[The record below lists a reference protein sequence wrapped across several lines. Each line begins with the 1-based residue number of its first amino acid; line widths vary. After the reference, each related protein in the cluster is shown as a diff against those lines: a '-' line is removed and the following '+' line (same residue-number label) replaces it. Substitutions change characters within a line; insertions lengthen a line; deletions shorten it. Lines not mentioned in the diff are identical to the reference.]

1 MKKNAVSRP
10 TSSGARHLTTLRQG
24 DDMAVVIDL
33 CSDDA
38 EPTRDLPPKQ
48 PVQKSTQ
55 HNPPVPTNAKG
66 NMRYPPHKPTTGGS
80 RSREHENSP
89 GRNGISASV
98 STRRREQGPVNSAK
112 PSQLPV
118 QRQPPSGSSTPRAER
133 DRLLPGKSAGKA
145 RSAHTSSPDRKDLQ
159 HQPLPNAPSSHEGAL
174 RASSS
179 TSAQGH
185 VQSRSHRFDQQR
197 SHGPPPFNPTMQKF
211 VSELSASKA
220 TGGQAAQLST
230 NTNIRKFDVIDLTE
244 EDDINQRPAKKRR
257 LNGPGAQSNV
267 SLSSNGTP
275 RSKVSCK
282 DHEVHNQ
289 PSPVAASSKTPKD
302 RPSGLP
308 TLDSLRSSA
317 NLGTN
322 GSLGDI
328 VSAATSS
335 PVIVPSVQHPHG
347 IPRQAT
353 ASGTPGSPSSRGG
366 AITLDSKRLYGCT
379 PKESGGHGQKSFVG
393 RTSTRSS
400 KVRERRSTIP
410 ESPPLSPIDD
420 AGTSKLLTNKAQ
432 PGSDSA
438 RPSAESEVISHPS
451 TVAENDQHGLRILR
465 KGARVAHSPKSLPSS
480 VSRRVFGEEPS
491 QWHASSPAGSLDEYG
506 TQAQHN
512 DWDPLLQEAKRST
525 ASSPDP
531 TADDRAV
538 AVLKQRT
545 SREPLIGPVHEEPCH
560 IATSPQLASGAGLQP
575 ALAPATA
582 LHAIER
588 SVGQYVEEMRED
600 NEYWT
605 RIELQRARVTSRL
618 RANVRRPGQATS
630 VFGLMTP
637 IPLHPVAN
645 KGVPAGCA
653 RLSIEIH
660 PSTSKTERKS
670 YFAPYTTYNTSNNT
684 PEVRAYSHYVSIS
697 NSLLA
702 NNVTSLQHCPYFG
715 DDFDLSKAFDLE
727 KEYYVDIDDRER
739 KLLRLGQAESFAP
752 YVEDLIEK
760 IGCTWSD
767 VLYFLL
773 EEKPDVGTN
782 ADARNALRDRKPFL
796 SEDFI
801 RDGARWGR
809 VLEKLPTPTPE
820 NVGRAAVLC
829 DHFQRIAKFSFWHM
843 VRRSAYTKQL
853 VAEAADVQTE
863 SQLTC
868 RVCMR
873 FNCPYHGEITDHTT
887 DHGPADNQIVET
899 DIILPQT
906 VNWRVRVP
914 FPETVESEPA
924 GQEKR
929 RNLEYWDKGPFATLR
944 WKADERDPFYPCH
957 HPGTSCSDARCSCFD
972 ARVACEKSCG
982 CGPGCKRK
990 WQGCLC
996 HSGKRPKG
1004 KSVCWE
1010 DDRCAC
1016 WQKSRECDPD
1026 LCGDCGVA
1034 DVLDPVHRHD
1044 ESILQNRCG
1053 MASLQRGVAKHTIV
1067 GDSGVHG
1074 LGLYACEDIRVDEF
1088 VGEYKGETITKEEA
1102 DRRGAVYEH
1111 QKLCYLFTLNRQQE
1125 IDSTYFGNKT
1135 RFINHIDGSKSN
1147 LRPLISMVNTVFRIG
1162 MYAKKNIRAG
1172 EEFFFDYGP
1181 SFPKDQ
1187 LGGVKAARPPKSSQS
1202 VPHVRNSGLVLNN
1215 FYDIDF
1221 QHDQVGNVRATKKA
1235 VRTGSASSE
1244 DGGGPHRPRSYAGSL
1259 KTRAKRRILIASDT
1273 SSSTSEQHDDGV
1285 RPGAGERQKELRPVD
1300 EADDVTAM
1308 RAGSVQRWSGCAEE
1322 GSSEDEEFEPDGDS
1336 ANEADEMSIADE

>member
-1 MKKNAVSRP
+1 
-10 TSSGARHLTTLRQG
+10 
-24 DDMAVVIDL
+24 MAVVIDL

-66 NMRYPPHKPTTGGS
+66 HMRFPPHKPTIGG
-80 RSREHENSP
+80 RSHEHENSP

-98 STRRREQGPVNSAK
+98 STRRREQGPVNRAK
-112 PSQLPV
+112 PSQLPG
-118 QRQPPSGSSTPRAER
+118 QRQPPSGPSTPRAES

-145 RSAHTSSPDRKDLQ
+145 RSAHQSSPDRKDLQ
-159 HQPLPNAPSSHEGAL
+159 HQPSPSAPSSDEGAM
-174 RASSS
+174 RASFSK
-179 TSAQGH
+179 SAQGR
-185 VQSRSHRFDQQR
+185 VQSGSHKFDKQR
-197 SHGPPPFNPTMQKF
+197 SHGPPPFNRSMLKF
-211 VSELSASKA
+211 VPELCGGLSASKA

-230 NTNIRKFDVIDLTE
+230 NTNIRKFGVIDLTQ

-267 SLSSNGTP
+267 SLSWNGTP
-275 RSKVSCK
+275 RK
-282 DHEVHNQ
+282 DHDIHNQ
-289 PSPVAASSKTPKD
+289 PSPVDASSKTPKY
-302 RPSGLP
+302 RPGGLP

-317 NLGTN
+317 NLGN
-322 GSLGDI
+322 SGSLGDV

-335 PVIVPSVQHPHG
+335 PVIVPSVEHHHG

-353 ASGTPGSPSSRGG
+353 ASSTPRSPSSRGE
-366 AITLDSKRLYGCT
+366 AITLDSESLYGCT
-379 PKESGGHGQKSFVG
+379 PKKSGGHGQKSFVG

-400 KVRERRSTIP
+400 EVRERRSTIP
-410 ESPPLSPIDD
+410 ESPPLSPMDD

-432 PGSDSA
+432 PGSGSA
-438 RPSAESEVISHPS
+438 KPSTEPEVNSHPS
-451 TVAENDQHGLRILR
+451 AVAENDQNGLRMLR
-465 KGARVAHSPKSLPSS
+465 KGARVAHLPKSLPSS
-480 VSRRVFGEEPS
+480 VSRRVSGEETS
-491 QWHASSPAGSLDEYG
+491 QSHVSSLAGDLDEYG

-512 DWDPLLQEAKRST
+512 DWDYLLQSDARAQNTQIANQATKRRERLRREVSSSQEQQVNMQRKAQRST

-531 TADDRAV
+531 SADDRAV
-538 AVLKQRT
+538 AVLEQRT
-545 SREPLIGPVHEEPCH
+545 SR
-560 IATSPQLASGAGLQP
+560 TSPQLASRAGLQP
-575 ALAPATA
+575 ASAPATA

-588 SVGQYVEEMRED
+588 SVGHYVEEMRDD

-618 RANVRRPGQATS
+618 RANVQSPGQATS

-637 IPLHPVAN
+637 IPLHPVAS
-645 KGVPAGCA
+645 KGVPAGCSK
-653 RLSIEIH
+653 LSIEIH
-660 PSTSKTERKS
+660 PSTSKTERQS
-670 YFAPYTTYNTSNNT
+670 YFAPYTTYNTSNT
-684 PEVRAYSHYVSIS
+684 PEVRAYCHYVSIS

-767 VLYFLL
+767 VLSFLL
-773 EEKPDVGTN
+773 EEKPDVGTS
-782 ADARNALRDRKPFL
+782 ADAHKALRDRKPFL

-801 RDGARWGR
+801 RDGSRWGR
-809 VLEKLPTPTPE
+809 VLEKLPTPSPE

-873 FNCPYHGEITDHTT
+873 FNCPYHGEIRDHTT
-887 DHGPADNQIVET
+887 DQEPADNQIVET
-899 DIILPQT
+899 DIILPQV
-906 VNWRVRVP
+906 VNWRIRVP
-914 FPETVESEPA
+914 FPETVDSEPSV
-924 GQEKR
+924 QEKR
-929 RNLEYWDKGPFATLR
+929 RNLEYWDKGPFASLR

-996 HSGKRPKG
+996 HRGKRPKG

-1135 RFINHIDGSKSN
+1135 RFINHIDGFKSN

-1187 LGGVKAARPPKSSQS
+1187 LGGGKAARPPKSSQS

-1235 VRTGSASSE
+1235 IRTGSASSE
-1244 DGGGPHRPRSYAGSL
+1244 DGGGQHRPRSHAASL
-1259 KTRAKRRILIASDT
+1259 NTRAKRRILISSET
-1273 SSSTSEQHDDGV
+1273 SSSTSEQHDDGD
-1285 RPGAGERQKELRPVD
+1285 RPGAGGQRKESRPVD

-1308 RAGSVQRWSGCAEE
+1308 RAGSAQHRNDHAEE
-1322 GSSEDEEFEPDGDS
+1322 VSSEDDEFDPDEDS
-1336 ANEADEMSIADE
+1336 ANEAGEMSIADE